1 MTGMVEPRSLTEA
14 GAQTLDLTEETAN
27 QLTHGAGLLLSIVGA
42 AILLNSARQHSD
54 PLQFVGCCIYAGSLV
69 ALYAAS
75 TLSHTFRTPPMR
87 TFFRMLDQVCIFL
100 LITGTF
106 TAFALSYF
114 RHGWLWGLTL
124 VMWGLTCLGIFFKVC
139 FRRSRN
145 VSVGAYLLLAWI
157 PIVAL
162 HEIVHVTPAPALL
175 LIFLGG
181 MLYML
186 GTLFLMLDEKYPY
199 FHAVWHVLVM
209 SASVCHYCA
218 VILYVVP
225 RA

>member
-42 AILLNSARQHSD
+42 AILVNSARQHSD
-54 PLQFVGCCIYAGSLV
+54 PLQFAGCCIYAGSLV

-162 HEIVHVTPAPALL
+162 HEIVHVMPAPALL

>member
-14 GAQTLDLTEETAN
+14 GAETLDLTEETAN
-27 QLTHGAGLLLSIVGA
+27 QLTHGVGLLLSIVGA
-42 AILLNSARQHSD
+42 AILVNSARQHSD
-54 PLQFVGCCIYAGSLV
+54 PLQFAGCCIYGGSLV

-162 HEIVHVTPAPALL
+162 HEIVHVMPAPALL

>member
-14 GAQTLDLTEETAN
+14 GAQSLDLSEETAN

-42 AILLNSARQHSD
+42 AILVNSARQHSD
-54 PLQFVGCCIYAGSLV
+54 PLQFAGCCIYAGSLV

-114 RHGWLWGLTL
+114 RNGWLWGLTL
-124 VMWGLTCLGIFFKVC
+124 VMWGLTCLGIFFKIC

-145 VSVGAYLLLAWI
+145 VSVSAYLLLAWI

-162 HEIVHVTPAPALL
+162 HEIVHVMPAPALL

>member
-1 MTGMVEPRSLTEA
+1 MTGMVEPRSLTGA

-162 HEIVHVTPAPALL
+162 HEIVHVMPAPALL

>member
-14 GAQTLDLTEETAN
+14 GAQTLDLSEETAN

-54 PLQFVGCCIYAGSLV
+54 PLQFAGCCIYAGSLV

-162 HEIVHVTPAPALL
+162 HEIVHVMPAPALL

>member
-1 MTGMVEPRSLTEA
+1 MTGMVEPRSLTGA

-54 PLQFVGCCIYAGSLV
+54 PLQFAGCCIYAGSLV

-162 HEIVHVTPAPALL
+162 HEIVHVMPAPALL

>member
-1 MTGMVEPRSLTEA
+1 MTGMVEPRSLSEA
-14 GAQTLDLTEETAN
+14 GAQSLDLSEETAN

-42 AILLNSARQHSD
+42 AILVNSARQHSD
-54 PLQFVGCCIYAGSLV
+54 PLQFIGCCVYAGSLV

-75 TLSHTFRTPPMR
+75 TLSHSFRRPPMR

-124 VMWGLTCLGIFFKVC
+124 VMWGLTCVGVFFKVC

-157 PIVAL
+157 PVVAL
-162 HEIVHVTPAPALL
+162 HEFVHMMPAPALL

-186 GTLFLMLDEKYPY
+186 GTLFLMLDEKYSY
-199 FHAVWHVLVM
+199 FHAVWHVLVV
-209 SASVCHYCA
+209 SASICHYCA

>member
-14 GAQTLDLTEETAN
+14 GAQTLDLSEETAN
-27 QLTHGAGLLLSIVGA
+27 QLTHGAGLLLSLVGA

-106 TAFALSYF
+106 TPFALSYF

-157 PIVAL
+157 PVVAL
-162 HEIVHVTPAPALL
+162 HEFVHMMPAGALL

-186 GTLFLMLDEKYPY
+186 GTAFLMLDEKYPY
-199 FHAVWHVLVM
+199 FHAVWHVLVI

>member
-14 GAQTLDLTEETAN
+14 GAQTLDLSEETAN

-106 TAFALSYF
+106 TPFALSYF

-157 PIVAL
+157 PVVAL
-162 HEIVHVTPAPALL
+162 HEFVHMMPAGALL

-186 GTLFLMLDEKYPY
+186 GTAFLMLDEKYPY
-199 FHAVWHVLVM
+199 FHAVWHVLVI

>member
-1 MTGMVEPRSLTEA
+1 
-14 GAQTLDLTEETAN
+14 
-27 QLTHGAGLLLSIVGA
+27 
-42 AILLNSARQHSD
+42 
-54 PLQFVGCCIYAGSLV
+54 
-69 ALYAAS
+69 
-75 TLSHTFRTPPMR
+75 
-87 TFFRMLDQVCIFL
+87 
-100 LITGTF
+100 
-106 TAFALSYF
+106 
-114 RHGWLWGLTL
+114 
-124 VMWGLTCLGIFFKVC
+124 
-139 FRRSRN
+139 

-162 HEIVHVTPAPALL
+162 HEIVHVMPAPALL

>member
-1 MTGMVEPRSLTEA
+1 MSALIDQGPLADASTSA
-14 GAQTLDLTEETAN
+14 LDLSEETAN
-27 QLTHGAGLLLSIVGA
+27 QLTHGFGLLLSVVGA
-42 AILLNSARQHSD
+42 AVLINAARSHSD
-54 PLQFVGCCIYAGSLV
+54 GLQFVGCCVYAVSLV

-75 TLSHTFRTPPMR
+75 TLSHSFRTPPMR

-124 VMWGLTCLGIFFKVC
+124 LMWGLTCVGIFFKVC
-139 FRRSRN
+139 FRRLRN
-145 VSVGAYLLLAWI
+145 VSIGAYVLLAWI
-157 PIVAL
+157 PLVAL
-162 HEIVHVTPAPALL
+162 HEIVHVMPAGALV

-186 GTLFLMLDEKYPY
+186 GLFFLIFDEKYSY
-199 FHAVWHVLVM
+199 FHAVWHLLVV
-209 SASVCHYCA
+209 SASICHFCA
-218 VILYVVP
+218 VMLYVIP
-225 RA
+225 SA

>member
-14 GAQTLDLTEETAN
+14 GAQTLDLSEETAN

-54 PLQFVGCCIYAGSLV
+54 PLQFAGCCIYAGSLV

-124 VMWGLTCLGIFFKVC
+124 IMWGLTCLGIFFKVC

-157 PIVAL
+157 PVVAL
-162 HEIVHVTPAPALL
+162 HEFVHMMPAGALL

-186 GTLFLMLDEKYPY
+186 GTAFLMLDEKYPY
-199 FHAVWHVLVM
+199 FHAVWHVLVI

>member
-1 MTGMVEPRSLTEA
+1 MTGLVEPRSFAESRTPPLS
-14 GAQTLDLTEETAN
+14 LSEETAN
-27 QLTHGAGLLLSIVGA
+27 QLTHGLGLLLSVVGA
-42 AILLNSARQHSD
+42 AVLVNSARAHSD
-54 PLQFVGCCIYAGSLV
+54 RLQFVGCSVYAASLV

-75 TLSHTFRTPPMR
+75 TLSHTFRKPPVR

-106 TAFALSYF
+106 TPFAFSYF

-124 VMWGLTCLGIFFKVC
+124 VMWGLTCLAIFFKIC
-139 FRRSRN
+139 FRRTRN

-157 PIVAL
+157 PIVAM
-162 HEIVHVTPAPALL
+162 HEFVHLVPGGALV

-181 MLYML
+181 LLYML

-218 VILYVVP
+218 VILYVIP

>member
-1 MTGMVEPRSLTEA
+1 MTGLVEPRSFAESGTPPLS
-14 GAQTLDLTEETAN
+14 LSEETAN
-27 QLTHGAGLLLSIVGA
+27 QLTHGLGLLLSVVGA
-42 AILLNSARQHSD
+42 AVLVSSARAHSD
-54 PLQFVGCCIYAGSLV
+54 RLQFVGCSIYAASLV

-75 TLSHTFRTPPMR
+75 TLSHSFRKPPMR

-106 TAFALSYF
+106 SAFAFSYF

-124 VMWGLTCLGIFFKVC
+124 LMWGLTCLAIFFKIC
-139 FRRSRN
+139 FRRTRN

-162 HEIVHVTPAPALL
+162 HEFVHMMPGGALV

-181 MLYML
+181 LLYML

-218 VILYVVP
+218 VILYVIP

>member
-54 PLQFVGCCIYAGSLV
+54 PLQFAGCCIYAGSLV

-162 HEIVHVTPAPALL
+162 HEIVHVMPAPALL

>member
-14 GAQTLDLTEETAN
+14 GAQTLDLSEETAN

-42 AILLNSARQHSD
+42 AILVNSARQHSD

-162 HEIVHVTPAPALL
+162 HEIVHVMPAPALL

>member
-162 HEIVHVTPAPALL
+162 HEIVHVMPAPALL

>member
-54 PLQFVGCCIYAGSLV
+54 PLQFAGCCIYAGSLV

-162 HEIVHVTPAPALL
+162 HEIVHVMPAPALL

-186 GTLFLMLDEKYPY
+186 GTLFLMLDEKYSY

>member
-157 PIVAL
+157 PLVAL
-162 HEIVHVTPAPALL
+162 HEFVHMIPAPALL

>member
-14 GAQTLDLTEETAN
+14 GAQTLDLSEETAN

-54 PLQFVGCCIYAGSLV
+54 PLQFAGCCIYAGSLV

-124 VMWGLTCLGIFFKVC
+124 VMWGLTCLGIFFKIC

-157 PIVAL
+157 PVVAM
-162 HEIVHVTPAPALL
+162 HEFVHMMPAGALL

-186 GTLFLMLDEKYPY
+186 GTLFLMLDEKYSY
-199 FHAVWHVLVM
+199 FHAVWHVLVV

-225 RA
+225 SA

>member
-1 MTGMVEPRSLTEA
+1 MTGMVEPRSLSEA
-14 GAQTLDLTEETAN
+14 GAQSLDLSEETAN

-42 AILLNSARQHSD
+42 AILVNSARQHSD
-54 PLQFVGCCIYAGSLV
+54 PLQFIGCCVYAGSLV

-75 TLSHTFRTPPMR
+75 TLSHSFHRPPMR

-124 VMWGLTCLGIFFKVC
+124 VMWGLTCVGIFFKVC

-157 PIVAL
+157 PVVAL
-162 HEIVHVTPAPALL
+162 HEFVHMMPAPALL

-186 GTLFLMLDEKYPY
+186 GTLFLMLDEKYSY
-199 FHAVWHVLVM
+199 FHAVWHVLVV
-209 SASVCHYCA
+209 SASICHYCA

>member
-14 GAQTLDLTEETAN
+14 GAQTLDLSEETAN

-42 AILLNSARQHSD
+42 AILVNSARQHSD
-54 PLQFVGCCIYAGSLV
+54 PLQFAGCCIYAGSLV

-157 PIVAL
+157 PVVAM
-162 HEIVHVTPAPALL
+162 HEFVHMMPAGALL

-186 GTLFLMLDEKYPY
+186 GTLFLMLDEKYSY
-199 FHAVWHVLVM
+199 FHAVWHVLVV

-225 RA
+225 SA